1 MEQGRKEGEMIA
13 FITFILG
20 FAAGFIFLLVC
31 AVKVGPEKFE
41 TMIQEIKKAREEVG
55 SNDQD

>member
-1 MEQGRKEGEMIA
+1 MTA
-13 FITFILG
+13 FVSFILG

-31 AVKVGPEKFE
+31 TVKAGPEKFE
-41 TMIQEIKKAREEVG
+41 EMIQEIKKAREEVG

>member
-1 MEQGRKEGEMIA
+1 MTA

-31 AVKVGPEKFE
+31 TVKVGPEKFE
-41 TMIQEIKKAREEVG
+41 EMIQEIKKAREEVG